1 MVFGLAKLAG
11 CLIMVLMSEAKL
23 RHELNQKVLN
33 VPRAAL
39 QIARSVA
46 YPELDVADY
55 MNRLHALA
63 ATASEVV
70 SSYELVEEQAKM
82 LSTFLF
88 EETGFRGNSDAY
100 SDPHNSFL
108 NEVLDRRLGIPLTL
122 SIIYTFIAQQIGIPA
137 YGVGLPG
144 HFIVG
149 VHDEDE
155 EMWFDPYNGGRQ
167 LSLADC
173 AFLVRSTV
181 GYEGPLEAT
190 WFEPAAPREIVARLL
205 NNLRI
210 AYVRNQQWREA
221 ILVIEQLRVVQPDA
235 AEHLRDLGLAH
246 YRQRSLHRAAHYL
259 NQYLQTVP
267 EAPDAE
273 AIQEGMRDILNNWV
287 RQN

>member
-1 MVFGLAKLAG
+1 MN
-11 CLIMVLMSEAKL
+11 EARL

-33 VPRAAL
+33 VPRAGL

-63 ATASEVV
+63 AAAAKAV
-70 SSYELVEEQAKM
+70 SPYTLVEKQAQM
-82 LSTFLF
+82 LSSFLF
-88 EETGFRGNSDAY
+88 EESGFRGNSDAY
-100 SDPHNSFL
+100 GDPRNSFL
-108 NEVLDRRLGIPLTL
+108 NEVLDRRLGIPITL
-122 SIIYTFIAQQIGIPA
+122 SIIYTFIAQEIGIPA
-137 YGVGLPG
+137 FGIGLPG

-149 VHDEDE
+149 VRDEDE

-190 WFEPAAPREIVARLL
+190 WFDPAAPREIIARLL

-210 AYVRNQQWREA
+210 AYVRLHRWREA
-221 ILVIEQLRVVQPDA
+221 IKVIEQLRLVQPDA

-246 YRQRSLHRAAHYL
+246 YRQRSLPQAAHYL

-267 EAPDAE
+267 DAPDTE
-273 AIQEGMRDILNNWV
+273 AIRDGMRDILNNWV

>member
-1 MVFGLAKLAG
+1 MGIA
-11 CLIMVLMSEAKL
+11 ML
-23 RHELNQKVLN
+23 RDELSQKAPN

-39 QIARSVA
+39 QIARSIA

-55 MNRLHALA
+55 MNRLYALA
-63 ATASEVV
+63 AAASEVV
-70 SSYELVEEQAKM
+70 SLHMPVEEQAQK
-82 LSTFLF
+82 LSTLLF
-88 EETGFRGNSDAY
+88 EKMGFRGNSDDY
-100 SDPHNSFL
+100 SDPRNSFL
-108 NEVLDRRLGIPLTL
+108 NEVLDRRLGIPITL
-122 SIIYTFIAQQIGIPA
+122 SIIYTFIAQEIGITA

-149 VHDEDE
+149 IHDEDIE
-155 EMWFDPYNGGRQ
+155 IWFDPYNGGRQ

-190 WFEPAAPREIVARLL
+190 WFDPAAPREIIARLL

-210 AYVRNQQWREA
+210 AYVRLQRWREA
-221 ILVIEQLRVVQPDA
+221 ILVIELLRVVQPDT

-246 YRQRSLHRAAHYL
+246 YRQRALPQAAHYL
-259 NQYLQTVP
+259 NQYLQAV
-267 EAPDAE
+267 PDAADAQ
-273 AIQEGMRDILNNWV
+273 AIREGMRDILDNWV